1 MHSAIVV
8 IEIPETPYN
17 ATSNQ
22 AWQMFLATID
32 RLQARTSDPLDK
44 QEGVERLGEN
54 VWLVNFLQNPAALA
68 RLVETAARAERPY
81 KILQLDAA
89 PQWLPVGS
97 DPKPS

>member
-1 MHSAIVV
+1 MHSAIIV
-8 IEIPETPYN
+8 IEMPEMAYN

-22 AWQMFLATID
+22 AWQTFLAMVDLTATH
-32 RLQARTSDPLDK
+32 RPDPLHK
-44 QEGVERLGEN
+44 QTGVERLGEN

-68 RLVETAARAERPY
+68 RVVEAAVKKPLPY

-97 DPKPS
+97 GPEPG